1 MTVTSGGDAGNPLIS
16 SETERALAAF
26 GLQEVCSVSRLS
38 GGTANSNELIETR
51 TERYVLRRRS
61 AKYSTSVWVDY
72 EEQYVLHASARQ
84 IPVLVPLPAKD
95 GTRRVCIGTDMYQL
109 FPYLSGQ
116 AYVPQR
122 LEQLKSAGAFLGRLH
137 RAGEGFAPSVDK
149 QLPRYDDPAVIADA
163 LHHAAATVLGMKAEQ
178 KKTLERMIEY
188 TVSIRTHVSDEA
200 YRALPLRL
208 IHGDYHPANVA
219 FDEDNV
225 SVLYDLDWISRQPRL
240 RDVADLLLYFAGV
253 RREPLDGGSIYSL
266 IQGCEFDAE
275 RIRCALRAYATEA
288 GMPLTPNETEALP
301 DLMMARLLHS
311 RVQALAK
318 VPAERAASVLVD
330 DLMPSLDWLERHRLF
345 FMEWATADCSLRSG
359 ATEES

>member
-1 MTVTSGGDAGNPLIS
+1 MAATSGGDNGNSLIS
-16 SETERALAAF
+16 GVTQRALAAF

-38 GGTANSNELIETR
+38 GGTANSNELVETQ
-51 TERYVLRRRS
+51 TERYVLRRRN
-61 AKYSTSVWVDY
+61 AKYSTSLWVDY
-72 EEQYVLHASARQ
+72 EEQFVLYASARQ

-95 GTRRVCIGTDMYQL
+95 GARRVCIGTDMYQL
-109 FPYLSGQ
+109 FPFLSGQ

-122 LEQLKSAGAFLGRLH
+122 LEQLRSAGTFLGQFH
-137 RAGEGFAPSVDK
+137 RAGEEFAPSVEK
-149 QLPRYDDPAVIADA
+149 QLPRYDDPAVIAGA
-163 LHHAAATVLGMKAEQ
+163 LHHAAATVSGMKDEQ
-178 KKTLERMIEY
+178 KKILERMIEY
-188 TVSIRTHVSDEA
+188 TVSIRTHVSDET
-200 YRALPLRL
+200 YSALPLRL

-240 RDVADLLLYFAGV
+240 RDVVDLLIYFAGV
-253 RREPLDGGSIYSL
+253 RRERLDGGSIYSL

-288 GMPLTPNETEALP
+288 GMPLTPDEVKALP

-345 FMEWATADCSLRSG
+345 FMEWANVETVD
-359 ATEES
+359 